1 MPEFLTAEIVK
12 EYRTRVKNL
21 PENGGQDIGERR
33 ILRRELQKR
42 CGLTELQA
50 INILNGVHAEDYI
63 AIKEK
68 EYAED
73 EQTGKEAGKT
83 GMISASL
90 GNWWMKM
97 STGTS

>member
-12 EYRTRVKNL
+12 EYRTRAKNL

-50 INILNGVHAEDYI
+50 INILNGDHAEDYI

-73 EQTGKEAGKT
+73 EQRKAERDQET
-83 GMISASL
+83 
-90 GNWWMKM
+90 
-97 STGTS
+97 

>member
-12 EYRTRVKNL
+12 EYRTRAKNL

-63 AIKEK
+63 A
-68 EYAED
+68 
-73 EQTGKEAGKT
+73 
-83 GMISASL
+83 
-90 GNWWMKM
+90 
-97 STGTS
+97 

>member
-12 EYRTRVKNL
+12 EYRTRAKNL

-50 INILNGVHAEDYI
+50 IYILNGVHAEDYI

-73 EQTGKEAGKT
+73 EQRKAERDQET
-83 GMISASL
+83 
-90 GNWWMKM
+90 
-97 STGTS
+97 